1 MILST
6 LAAHAFAI
14 ALQAQVATAGET
26 PTSDSPKVMWRWTDY
41 RGQINYG
48 DRPPAN
54 AQNLLRIDLLTI
66 GEHTQSLLPYQVR
79 RAASNFPVM
88 LFTARNC
95 PPCATAREFLNKRGV
110 PFAER
115 TIETG
120 DDATELKRLTGAEGV
135 PVLTLGAQPLLAF
148 SPEDWHNGLDAT
160 GYPRTSMLPPSF
172 KQEPARPLTAKAAP
186 PAAVAAK

>member
-6 LAAHAFAI
+6 LY
-14 ALQAQVATAGET
+14 ATAFMVMLQSQFSAIEAPSSG
-26 PTSDSPKVMWRWTDY
+26 SPRVLFRWTDY

-48 DRPPAN
+48 DRPPLD
-54 AQNLLRIDLLTI
+54 AQNIIKIDLMTI
-66 GEHTQSLLPYQVR
+66 GEHTQALLPYQIR

-88 LFTARNC
+88 LFTAKNC
-95 PPCATAREFLNKRGV
+95 PPCGPARDYLNKRGV

-115 TIETG
+115 TIESG
-120 DDATELKRLTGAEGV
+120 DDAMELKRLTGAEGV

-148 SPEDWHNGLDAT
+148 NPDDWGNGLDAT
-160 GYPRTSMLPPSF
+160 GYPRTSMLPHNF

-186 PAAVAAK
+186 PPAAQ